1 MKSLPA
7 EDVLKYMTDLLLY
20 YLEQLANIDSNS
32 SEQFFYGEKT
42 AYTECL
48 EVVQYWEKAKE
59 YGLDFNIEKKYPL

>member
-32 SEQFFYGEKT
+32 SEQFLYGERQRTPSVLKLCSIGRKPRNT
-42 AYTECL
+42 
-48 EVVQYWEKAKE
+48 
-59 YGLDFNIEKKYPL
+59 GLISI